1 MFPGLLILSAHAN
14 NSQQL
19 EVEAHTVT
27 REHLPSIQSLSMGT
41 VDVDTVAPSDPSVS
55 VVLPT
60 YNRADSLHDS
70 IRSVLNQTFADFEL
84 VVVDDA
90 STDET
95 EAIVAGIDDSR
106 IRYIRHEINRGVS
119 AARNTGIDRARGD
132 IVAFQDSDDE
142 WLPEKLR
149 KQMGVFDDA
158 PADVGVV
165 YTGMRRTV
173 NGDERYIPYPGV
185 THKEGD
191 IQRSIV
197 KQNFI
202 STQMAAVRREC
213 FDEVGDFDEELP
225 ALVDWDLWIRISE
238 QYHFRL
244 VDEPLVEG
252 GVNPDSISSN
262 RRSIVQARERI
273 VSKHYDRFDD
283 DSLAN
288 HLFFIGHGA
297 MKSGQ
302 TEKGQRYLKKAVQ
315 SNARLVYVVA
325 WLLSF
330 LGTRAYVYIYSVVID
345 R

>member
-1 MFPGLLILSAHAN
+1 M
-14 NSQQL
+14 
-19 EVEAHTVT
+19 E
-27 REHLPSIQSLSMGT
+27 T
-41 VDVDTVAPSDPSVS
+41 VDVDTVAPPDPSVS

-70 IRSVLNQTFADFEL
+70 IRSVLSQTFADFEL
-84 VVVDDA
+84 IVVDDA

-95 EAIVAGIDDSR
+95 EAVVAEIDDSR
-106 IRYIRHEINRGVS
+106 IRYIKHENNRGVS
-119 AARNTGIDRARGD
+119 AARNTGIHRARGNV
-132 IVAFQDSDDE
+132 VAFQDSDDE

-149 KQMGVFDDA
+149 KQMDVFSDA
-158 PADVGVV
+158 PAEVGVV

-213 FDEVGDFDEELP
+213 FDKVGTFDEELP

-238 QYHFRL
+238 HYHFRL
-244 VDEPLVEG
+244 VDEPLVIAA
-252 GVNPDSISSN
+252 VNPDSISSN
-262 RRSIVQARERI
+262 RSKIVQARERI
-273 VSKHYDRFDD
+273 VNTQCERFDD

-297 MKSGQ
+297 MKTGQ
-302 TEKGQRYLKKAVQ
+302 TDKGRRYLKKATQ
-315 SNARLVYVVA
+315 RNPCQRYIFAL
-325 WLLSF
+325 LLSL
-330 LGTRAYVYIYSVVID
+330 LGANVYTIVYELIKSHRDSV
-345 R
+345 